1 MNLETVLYKI
11 RKGESSFWRKVK
23 RILHFAIIFNFS
35 APRIVFRP
43 IYEKTEF
50 LKNCLRLF
58 KNKYVPFYTIGF
70 FYQTLIL
77 IFIIPLANANS
88 PPAEFPLPLYV
99 GWASV
104 DITPTKPVALAGQM
118 HKRISKSV
126 HDPLYATVLA
136 LETRRED
143 GEKEQAIL
151 ISCDLLFVPRSTQ
164 EKLKELVKT
173 RLPDFNIEKL
183 FMNATH
189 THTGPLTQETYARW
203 FDMSQDEGLLQP
215 AEYKDFFLARVTDG
229 VVQAWQ
235 TRRPGGVSWALGQ
248 AVIGYNRRAV
258 YADGRSVMYGSTAD
272 PGFRYIEGP
281 EDHGLELLFF
291 WNKEEKLTGL
301 VINVA
306 CPAQVSE
313 RENFVSADFWHE
325 IREEIRKKYGEGTF
339 VLPQV
344 AAAGDQSPH
353 LRWRKKAEQIMLQR
367 KGISRRQEIALRI
380 VRGIE
385 EVLPYA
391 KNDIK
396 TQLVFKHTTVR
407 IDLPIRTPPS
417 PPAGDVDPVPIE
429 VHILRLE
436 EIAMATNPFE
446 LFLDYGI
453 RIKAR
458 SKATLTLVVQLSSQK
473 NGYLPTARAVKG
485 GGYSA
490 ERYLVDPEGG
500 DVLVDETVKHINA
513 MWEP

>member
-1 MNLETVLYKI
+1 M
-11 RKGESSFWRKVK
+11 
-23 RILHFAIIFNFS
+23 
-35 APRIVFRP
+35 
-43 IYEKTEF
+43 KTHF
-50 LKNCLRLF
+50 LKNCLKLF
-58 KNKYVPFYTIGF
+58 KNKSVPFYAIVI
-70 FYQTLIL
+70 FYQTLIV

-88 PPAEFPLPLYV
+88 TPTEFPLYV

-104 DITPTKPVALAGQM
+104 DITPTKPVALEGQM
-118 HKRISKSV
+118 YKRISKSV

-136 LETRRED
+136 LETQRED
-143 GEKEQAIL
+143 GGKEQAIL
-151 ISCDLLFVPRSTQ
+151 ISCDLLFVPRPTQ
-164 EKLKELVKT
+164 EKLKELVNK
-173 RLPDFNIEKL
+173 RLTDFNVEKL

-189 THTGPLTQETYARW
+189 THTGPLTQEFYGKW

-215 AEYKDFFLARVTDG
+215 AEYKDFFLARVTEA

-235 TRRPGGVSWALGQ
+235 TRRPGGMSWALGQ
-248 AVIGYNRRAV
+248 AVVGYNRRAV
-258 YADGRSVMYGSTAD
+258 YADGRSVMYGNTAD

-291 WNKEEKLTGL
+291 WNEEEKLTGL

-306 CPAQVSE
+306 CPAQVTE
-313 RENFVSADFWHE
+313 GEYFVSADFWYE
-325 IREEIRKKYGEGTF
+325 IREEMRKRYGEGIF

-353 LRWRKKAEQIMLQR
+353 LLWRKKAEQMMLQR
-367 KGISRRQEIALRI
+367 KGISRRQEIARRI

-391 KNDIK
+391 RNDIK

-407 IDLPIRTPPS
+407 IDVPIKTPPS
-417 PPAGDVDPVPIE
+417 PPVGDTDPVPVE
-429 VHILRLE
+429 VHILRLG

-458 SKATLTLVVQLSSQK
+458 SKAILTLVIQLSSQK

-490 ERYLVDPEGG
+490 ERYVVGPEGG
-500 DVLVDETVKHINA
+500 DVLVEETVNHINA

>member
-1 MNLETVLYKI
+1 M
-11 RKGESSFWRKVK
+11 
-23 RILHFAIIFNFS
+23 
-35 APRIVFRP
+35 
-43 IYEKTEF
+43 KTEF
-50 LKNCLRLF
+50 LKYCLRLF
-58 KNKYVPFYTIGF
+58 KNKSVPFYTIGI
-70 FYQTLIL
+70 FYQIL
-77 IFIIPLANANS
+77 IVFFIIIPLPNANS
-88 PPAEFPLPLYV
+88 TPTEFPLYV

-118 HKRISKSV
+118 YKRISKSV

-143 GEKEQAIL
+143 EGKEQAIL
-151 ISCDLLFVPRSTQ
+151 ISCDLLFVPRPTQ

-173 RLPDFNIEKL
+173 RLPDFNVEKL

-189 THTGPLTQETYARW
+189 THTGPLTQETCGGW
-203 FDMSQDEGLLQP
+203 SDTSQDEGLLQP
-215 AEYKDFFLARVTDG
+215 AEYQDFFLQRVTDA

-235 TRRPGGVSWALGQ
+235 TRRPGGMSWALGQ
-248 AVIGYNRRAV
+248 AVVGNNRRAV
-258 YADGRSVMYGSTAD
+258 YADDHSVMYGNTAD

-291 WNKEEKLTGL
+291 WNEEEKLTGL

-313 RENFVSADFWHE
+313 GGYFVSADFWHE
-325 IREEIRKKYGEGTF
+325 IREEIRRRYGEGTF

-353 LRWRKKAEQIMLQR
+353 FLWRKKAEQIMLQR
-367 KGISRRQEIALRI
+367 KGISRRQEIARRI

-391 KNDIK
+391 RNDIK
-396 TQLVFKHTTVR
+396 TQLVFEHKAIR
-407 IDLPIRTPPS
+407 IDLPIKPPPS
-417 PPAGDVDPVPIE
+417 PPVGDIDPVPVE
-429 VHILRLE
+429 VHILRLG
-436 EIAMATNPFE
+436 EIVMATNPFE

-490 ERYLVDPEGG
+490 ERYIVGPEGG
-500 DVLVDETVKHINA
+500 DVLVEETVKHINA